1 VTGLAGTRFI
11 SEEGQMSSTGSRA
24 ALKVFVG
31 AIALLVLAAPAHAE
45 GTVEPVA
52 KVGTVDYRTVVRNA
66 RPRPARPELRNSPAQ
81 VEWREF
87 EERRFEG
94 QGAALTAPTS
104 LTPPSVA
111 GSGVVI
117 DPIQEGFEGEDIQDT
132 VFTNGSEVEP
142 PDQGLCGGTVEG
154 TTYLFESVNLSI
166 ALYDTTTSKLTP
178 SVDLNSFFGQAPVF
192 DPDTERYG
200 PFLSD
205 PKCYFDPVLRRWYH
219 TVLLLGVRPKTGDFN
234 GKAATLIAA
243 STSSDPLGT
252 YNLYSIDASDPGGEG
267 CPCFGDQPLLGADRR
282 GLYVSTA
289 EYGIDTDAFHGA
301 QIFALDKVALATGSG
316 GNVVHIDTGTQKT
329 GTVQPATSP
338 NGGYETALGGTEYFL
353 AAFDCE
359 PPDCHVDADSL
370 ENTIEIFALTHTDSI
385 RTANPQLKLSSKLLP
400 SETYGQPVPQRQKP
414 GFHPYGASLGEPVP
428 KVESND
434 ARMNQVVFTGGRLW
448 SGLTTIVRP
457 GPRDGIAWFE
467 VQPLLALQK
476 DQVSGEIK
484 QQGYLA
490 TADTGGFLSF
500 PSVGVSDA
508 GRGVIAYS
516 LMGDRYWPSTAWTGI
531 DRQGLTTNVRVAQPG
546 AKPED
551 GFSCYPND
559 EFLCRWGDYTAS
571 FALPDGTVWSATEF
585 IGNQRTTYANWSTF
599 VFPVK
604 P

>member
-1 VTGLAGTRFI
+1 MWGTR
-11 SEEGQMSSTGSRA
+11 SRT
-24 ALKVFVG
+24 LKVVLG
-31 AIALLVLAAPAHAE
+31 VLACAAWSAPAQAE

-52 KVGTVDYRTVVRNA
+52 KVGTVNYRTVVRNA
-66 RPRPARPELRNSPAQ
+66 KPKPSRPELRNSPAQ
-81 VEWREF
+81 QDWREL
-87 EERRFEG
+87 EERRFEDED
-94 QGAALTAPTS
+94 AALTAPS
-104 LTPPSVA
+104 ALSPPNVTGKA
-111 GSGVVI
+111 VVV

-132 VFTNGSEVEP
+132 VFTNGFEVEP
-142 PDQGLCGGTVEG
+142 PDQGLCGGTVAD

-178 SVDLNSFFGQAPVF
+178 SVDLNSFFGQAPSF
-192 DPDTERYG
+192 DPDTERFG

-205 PKCYFDPVLRRWYH
+205 PKCYFDPLLKRWYH
-219 TVLLLGVRPKTGDFN
+219 TVLLLGVRPKTGEFS
-234 GKAATLIAA
+234 GTAETLIAA

-252 YNLYSIDASDPGGEG
+252 YNLYSIDASDPHGSG

-289 EYGIDTDAFHGA
+289 EYGIDSAAFHGA
-301 QIFALDKVALATGSG
+301 QIYALDKVALATGAG
-316 GNVVHIDTGTQKT
+316 GNVVHIETGTQKT

-359 PPDCHVDADSL
+359 PPDCAVDPDSL

-385 RTANPQLKLSSKLLP
+385 RTANPQLKLSSKLLN

-428 KVESND
+428 EVEPND
-434 ARMNQVVFTGGRLW
+434 ARMNQVVYAAGRLW
-448 SGLTTIVRP
+448 SGVNTIVAP

-467 VQPLLALQK
+467 VQPQLLLAK
-476 DQVSGEIK
+476 DQVSGQIR

-490 TADTGGFLSF
+490 TADKAGFLTF
-500 PSVGVSDA
+500 PSIGVNDA
-508 GRGVIAYS
+508 GSGVIAYS

-531 DRQGLTTNVRVAQPG
+531 DRQGLTTNIRVAQPG

-551 GFSCYPND
+551 GFSCYPTD

-585 IGNQRTTYANWSTF
+585 IGNQRTSFANWSTF
-599 VFPVK
+599 VFPVT